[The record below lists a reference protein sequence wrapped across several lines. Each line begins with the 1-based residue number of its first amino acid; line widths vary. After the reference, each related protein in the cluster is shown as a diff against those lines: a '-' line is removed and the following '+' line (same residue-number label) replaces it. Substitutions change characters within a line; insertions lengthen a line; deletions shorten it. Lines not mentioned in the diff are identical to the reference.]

1 MTVDKQIEVPISKNK
16 LILMIL
22 GSIIFIALGFW
33 LIIVRPPVLF
43 FNKADS
49 APIDLIVGI
58 AGILFFGLCFVYIAK
73 KLADNN
79 PGLIINSDGITDN
92 SSGVS
97 AGLIPWK
104 DINEIT
110 KETIANQDFLVI
122 KVKNPEEYINRQT
135 GLIKRKAMEMNYKSF
150 GSPINISS
158 NGLKCN
164 FNELYQIINNSLH
177 SSNDE

>member
-1 MTVDKQIEVPISKNK
+1 MSVDKQIEIPISKNK

-22 GSIIFIALGFW
+22 GSIIFVALSFW
-33 LIIVRPPVLF
+33 LIIVRPPVLY

-49 APIDLIVGI
+49 APIDIIVSI
-58 AGILFFGLCFVYIAK
+58 AGILFFGLCLIFIAK
-73 KLADNN
+73 KLSDNN
-79 PGLIINSDGITDN
+79 PGLVINGDGITDN
-92 SSGVS
+92 SSGIS

-122 KVKNPEEYINRQT
+122 KVNNPEEYINRQT
-135 GLIKRKAMEMNYKSF
+135 GLIKRKAMEMNYRSF
-150 GSPINISS
+150 GSPINISA

-164 FNELYQIINNSLH
+164 LSELYMIINNRFNSR
-177 SSNDE
+177 NDV